1 MLIRNS
7 IFNPNEVV
15 WLVVFRYVSKLSWL
29 HDDGDNWLIDNLAS
43 IFSSVSFISVV
54 DNLAKKIS
62 SLSPISKVR
71 SSDKNVS

>member
-1 MLIRNS
+1 
-7 IFNPNEVV
+7 
-15 WLVVFRYVSKLSWL
+15 
-29 HDDGDNWLIDNLAS
+29 
-43 IFSSVSFISVV
+43 VSFISVV

>member
-1 MLIRNS
+1 MFIRNS

-54 DNLAKKIS
+54 DNLAK
-62 SLSPISKVR
+62 
-71 SSDKNVS
+71 NF